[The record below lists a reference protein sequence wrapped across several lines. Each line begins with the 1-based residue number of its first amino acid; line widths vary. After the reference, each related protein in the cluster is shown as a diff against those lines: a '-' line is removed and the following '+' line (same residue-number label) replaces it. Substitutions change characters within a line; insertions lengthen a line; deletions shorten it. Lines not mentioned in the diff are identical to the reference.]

1 MEKQI
6 RLSDH
11 FTYKKLFRF
20 TLSPI
25 LMMIFTSVYG
35 VVDGLFVS
43 NYVGKTAFAAI
54 NLIMPFIMILGGLGF
69 MIGTGGTAL
78 TAKLLGTG
86 DEEKANRCFSMM
98 VEVTVVLGAVLT
110 VFGIIFTERVA
121 RFLRA
126 TDAMMGDCTAYART
140 VLLFTVAFMLQNVF
154 QSFFIAAEKPKMGL
168 WVVVAAGVTNM
179 VLDALFVAVF
189 GWGVVGAALATGI
202 SQCIG
207 GVLPLFYFMRE
218 NTGRLR
224 LVKTKIELK
233 PVTDACVNGSSE
245 LMSNISSSVISMLY
259 NAQLLRYIGE
269 NGVSAYG
276 VLMYVQFVF
285 IAIYIGYAIGTA
297 PIVSYQYGAQ
307 NKEELK
313 NLLRRSTV
321 LMLSAGVA
329 LAAAALLLGPVFA
342 RIFVGY
348 DAELCRLTSK
358 AFAFFAAAF
367 LPAGFNIYT
376 SSFFTALNNGLI
388 SAAVSFL
395 RTLVFQVA
403 AVLILPLIIGVDG
416 IWWAISAAEV
426 AALIISITFLL
437 LKRKEYGYM

>member
-245 LMSNISSSVISMLY
+245 LPS
-259 NAQLLRYIGE
+259 
-269 NGVSAYG
+269 
-276 VLMYVQFVF
+276 
-285 IAIYIGYAIGTA
+285 
-297 PIVSYQYGAQ
+297 
-307 NKEELK
+307 
-313 NLLRRSTV
+313 
-321 LMLSAGVA
+321 
-329 LAAAALLLGPVFA
+329 
-342 RIFVGY
+342 
-348 DAELCRLTSK
+348 
-358 AFAFFAAAF
+358 
-367 LPAGFNIYT
+367 
-376 SSFFTALNNGLI
+376 
-388 SAAVSFL
+388 
-395 RTLVFQVA
+395 
-403 AVLILPLIIGVDG
+403 
-416 IWWAISAAEV
+416 
-426 AALIISITFLL
+426 
-437 LKRKEYGYM
+437 